1 MPPIPDNES
10 GRPFMYPAV
19 GPFDPLDG
27 LSREELRQRLQSLQ
41 ALLAQAP
48 VPIAIA
54 HDPDCQFIS
63 ANRALAVLLGVPDE
77 SNVSL
82 TPPDTGQRPLYRI
95 QRNGKDLPRG
105 ELPMQFAIAERT
117 FVSNEIEIVRADGTV
132 VYVQNDVQPLFDTH
146 GEIYGCVSVCVDLTE
161 RRRAESVLRD
171 ADRRKDEFLATL
183 SHELRNPLA
192 PIRTAL
198 EVMRIAG
205 GDVEVVEKA
214 RATMERQVLHLVRIT
229 DDLLDVS
236 RITQNKVELR
246 RERIDLRS
254 VLHSAADA
262 VRPLMDAKGQSL
274 ILELPRQPLWMDAD
288 STRLSQVFSNLLNN
302 ANKYTDR
309 GGLIRVT
316 AVAEGQT
323 AAIAVADSGA
333 GIPSDMLT
341 RIFEMFTQVQEFRD
355 RRQGG
360 LGIGLTLAK
369 RLAEL
374 HGGSIE
380 ARSDGPG
387 RGSTFTVRM
396 PLAAP
401 VTDRPP
407 TDEDSVA
414 SPREE
419 CRVLVAEDNPD
430 AAEMMRVMLS
440 MLGHDVRVATDG
452 VQAVALAEQFDPHI
466 GFLDIGMPL
475 MDGYEA
481 ARQIRNLLGR
491 RIVLVALTGW
501 GQDEDKRRSRDA
513 GFDHHLT
520 KPPEPEVLSKLI
532 AECAEGSRTQ

>member
-1 MPPIPDNES
+1 M
-10 GRPFMYPAV
+10 FPAV

-54 HDPDCQFIS
+54 HDPECQYIS
-63 ANRALAVLLGVPDE
+63 ANHALAALLGVPDE

-82 TPPDTGQRPLYRI
+82 TPASSERPLYRI
-95 QRNGKDLPRG
+95 QRNRQDLPRG
-105 ELPMQFAIAERT
+105 ELPMQYAIAQRT
-117 FVSNEIEIVRADGTV
+117 FVSNEIEIVRADGSV

-146 GEIYGCVSVCVDLTE
+146 GDIYGCVSVCVDLTE
-161 RRRAESVLRD
+161 RKLAESALRD

-205 GDVEVVEKA
+205 GDADVLEKA

-254 VLHSAADA
+254 VLHSAVDA
-262 VRPLMDAKGQSL
+262 VRPLMDAQGQSL
-274 ILELPRQPLWMDAD
+274 TLELPRQPLWTDAD
-288 STRLSQVFSNLLNN
+288 STRLSQVFANLLNN
-302 ANKYTDR
+302 ATKYTDR
-309 GGLIRVT
+309 GGQIRVT
-316 AVAEGQT
+316 AAAEGEW
-323 AAIAVADSGA
+323 AVVTVVDTGA
-333 GIPSDMLT
+333 GIPAGMLT
-341 RIFEMFTQVQEFRD
+341 RIFDMFTQVQEFRD

-374 HGGSIE
+374 HGGTIE

-396 PLAAP
+396 PLAAST
-401 VTDRPP
+401 TDSAL
-407 TDEDSVA
+407 DDSDIVEA
-414 SPREE
+414 SREE
-419 CRVLVAEDNPD
+419 CRVLIAEDNPD

-440 MLGHDVRVATDG
+440 IKGHDVRVATDG

-481 ARQIRNLLGR
+481 ARQIRRLLGR
-491 RIVLVALTGW
+491 RVVLVALTGW

-520 KPPEPEVLSKLI
+520 KPPEPEVLARLI
-532 AECAEGSRTQ
+532 AECAEGTKAR

>member
-1 MPPIPDNES
+1 M
-10 GRPFMYPAV
+10 FPAV

-54 HDPDCQFIS
+54 HDPGCRYIS
-63 ANRALAVLLGVPDE
+63 ANHALAALLGVADS

-82 TPPDTGQRPLYRI
+82 TPAGSDRPPYRI
-95 QRNGKDLPRG
+95 QRSGQDLPRG
-105 ELPMQFAIAERT
+105 ELPMQYAIAHRT

-161 RRRAESVLRD
+161 RKRAESTLRD

-205 GDVEVVEKA
+205 SDTEVLEKA

-262 VRPLMDAKGQSL
+262 VRPLIDAQGQSL
-274 ILELPRQPLWMDAD
+274 ILQLPRQPLWADAD
-288 STRLSQVFSNLLNN
+288 ATRLSQVFANLLNN
-302 ANKYTDR
+302 ATKYTER
-309 GGLIRVT
+309 GGQIQVT
-316 AVAEGQT
+316 AVPDGEWAVV
-323 AAIAVADSGA
+323 AVADTGA
-333 GIPSDMLT
+333 GIPTAMLAP
-341 RIFEMFTQVQEFRD
+341 IFDMFTQVQEFRD

-374 HGGSIE
+374 HGGTIE
-380 ARSDGPG
+380 ARSEGSG
-387 RGSTFTVRM
+387 CGSTFTVRM
-396 PLAAP
+396 PLALS
-401 VTDRPP
+401 VTDGPLND
-407 TDEDSVA
+407 TDTTEA
-414 SPREE
+414 SREE
-419 CRVLVAEDNPD
+419 CRVLIAEDNPD

-440 MLGHDVRVATDG
+440 IKGHDVRVASDG
-452 VQAVALAEQFDPHI
+452 LQAVALAEQFDPHI

-481 ARQIRNLLGR
+481 ARRIRHLLGR

-501 GQDEDKRRSRDA
+501 GQDEDKRRSREA

-520 KPPEPEVLSKLI
+520 KPPEPDVLAQLI
-532 AECAEGSRTQ
+532 AECAEGSKAR